1 MVVIDRIEI
10 ISYGGI
16 RERTLDLTPGTNV
29 ISAPN
34 EWGKTTTVSF
44 VKFAFYGLPKSR
56 KKLELVDYERRRMA
70 PWDGAPME
78 GAVEFSR
85 DGVSY
90 RLYRQLTERREVVRL
105 TETATGRE
113 IDLAGAVPGE
123 AVFGLD
129 AGSFERTICTAQQ
142 GVEMS
147 EHGALETRLRN
158 LVTSGEED
166 VSYERAVAALETAQK
181 RYRHK
186 KGSSGG
192 LSRLEAELA
201 RCTQEYE
208 RSVAGYDRYLAVKE
222 DERAAT
228 EELARCEVETGQL
241 MAQAGQSEARE
252 AAEKLRRIE
261 TLERE
266 REALTARLRALDPPD
281 RETLDDLQLR
291 LESQKNEMEK
301 LEALRVR
308 VAAAEVEQER
318 AVTRLRELPKAPEG
332 AEETLALCARRDN
345 LLLPLGG
352 VLCAVGLIAGCV
364 ALALGG
370 LWYGVAGFAVA
381 LLGGALCAVGL
392 LRRGRRKAA
401 LTRCGARDET
411 ELREMLAR
419 GGQEREELRAE
430 VTRTEALC
438 SELTGELEAR
448 ERTLAAA
455 LRDLGSRCGAEDLA
469 GVVRALDEERE
480 LVREGERLSAEL
492 ALCEARLTDAGVG
505 EREELVR
512 LAASCGEELPLTSEE
527 IRARLEQLRS
537 RATACR
543 ARCEVAR
550 TERAQYEA
558 EMQLPGVLEAERER
572 LSRAL
577 DRARA
582 EDGALTLAGE
592 LLREAHTK
600 VQARFAPELNR
611 RAAAYFEE
619 ITGGKYGRMQIDHR
633 YRIAIFDAG
642 DYRELGYFSA
652 GTRDAAYLALR
663 LAVTELLFPG
673 ELPPAFFD
681 DSFTRLDEDR
691 LRRLLGL
698 YGRSGR
704 QLVVFTCDG
713 REKELL
719 G

>member
-10 ISYGGI
+10 TSYGGI
-16 RERTLDLTPGTNV
+16 RGRTLELTPGTNV

-56 KKLELVDYERRRMA
+56 KKLELADYERRRMA

-78 GAVEFSR
+78 GAVEFSK

-113 IDLAGAVPGE
+113 LDLAGAAPGE

-186 KGSSGG
+186 KGSAGG
-192 LSRLEAELA
+192 LSRLEAELT
-201 RCTQEYE
+201 RCAQEYE
-208 RSVAGYDRYLAVKE
+208 RSVAGYDRYLAAKE
-222 DERAAT
+222 DGRAA
-228 EELARCEVETGQL
+228 EAELARCEAETGAL
-241 MAQAGQSEARE
+241 MAQAGRSEARV
-252 AAEKLRRIE
+252 AAEALRRIE
-261 TLERE
+261 ALSAERE
-266 REALTARLRALDPPD
+266 VLRTRLRALDPPD

-291 LESQKNEMEK
+291 LESQRHETEK
-301 LEALRVR
+301 LGALRAR
-308 VAAAEVEQER
+308 AETAEAERERAAA
-318 AVTRLRELPKAPEG
+318 RLRELPKAPEG
-332 AEETLALCARRDN
+332 AEEALRLCARRDGF
-345 LLLPLGG
+345 LLPLGI
-352 VLCAVGLIAGCV
+352 VLCAMGLLAGGLMAALLGLPYGAPGLAA
-364 ALALGG
+364 ALA
-370 LWYGVAGFAVA
+370 
-381 LLGGALCAVGL
+381 GGALCAVGL
-392 LRRGRRKAA
+392 RGRRRREAA
-401 LTRCGARDET
+401 LARCGARNET
-411 ELREMLAR
+411 ELRETLAR
-419 GGQEREELRAE
+419 LETEWTRLSAELARAEAAGAELAAELREREA
-430 VTRTEALC
+430 A
-438 SELTGELEAR
+438 
-448 ERTLAAA
+448 LAAA
-455 LRDLGSRCGAEDLA
+455 RRDLAARCGAEDIA
-469 GVVRALDEERE
+469 GALSAERE

-492 ALCEARLTDAGVG
+492 ALCEARLADAGA
-505 EREELVR
+505 ERIAELR
-512 LAASCGEELPLTSEE
+512 ALAASLEGEEPLSTEE
-527 IRARLEQLRS
+527 LQRRLAQVKERA
-537 RATACR
+537 AACR
-543 ARCEVAR
+543 ARYEQAREVGAR
-550 TERAQYEA
+550 YEA
-558 EMQLPGVLEAERER
+558 ETPLPGAVEAERER

-577 DRARA
+577 DRARV

-592 LLREAHTK
+592 LLREAHSR

-681 DSFTRLDEDR
+681 DSFTRLDGER